1 MKSVLKS
8 DSFAQKTITRTFPK
22 GFKTS
27 QLNEETLISSS
38 ALVIGETKEM
48 VLDGIKI
55 NVRNGLITP
64 PFIVDVEHDF
74 PFLKIHFEIEG
85 SSRYTPR
92 NDKSVAVYIPH
103 GHYNFFF
110 LPEVNGRLEYDC
122 TKRKTLEILFTKDY
136 LERVFGQTFKNI
148 NAEFGEALEKD
159 MPFLMWKQSKP
170 ITSQL
175 HLIIEE
181 IVNCKYKECIKK
193 AYLESKIT
201 EILSIFFDCLTHKK
215 KHQEQHVNKDDYL
228 KIIHAES
235 IIQKNIK
242 NPPSILE
249 LSHITG
255 INQFKLKQNFK
266 LIFGKPIFTYI
277 TELRMEKAK
286 KLITEKGYNITEAS
300 YAIGYKNPQH
310 FTAAFKKTHNYL
322 PSKLKNVT

>member
-8 DSFAQKTITRTFPK
+8 HSFTQKTITRTFPN

-27 QLNEETLISSS
+27 KLNEEILVNSSS
-38 ALVIGETKEM
+38 LVKGETKEI

-55 NVRNGLITP
+55 SIRNGLITP
-64 PFIVDVEHDF
+64 PFIIDVEHDF

-85 SSRYTPR
+85 SSCYTP
-92 NDKSVAVYIPH
+92 NNNKSVPVYIPN

-110 LPEVNGRLEYDC
+110 LPKVKGRLKYDC
-122 TKRKTLEILFTKDY
+122 TKRKTLEVLFTKDY
-136 LERVFGQTFKNI
+136 LKRVFGHTFKDI
-148 NAEFGEALEKD
+148 SSDFGEAIEKD
-159 MPFLMWKQSKP
+159 IPFLMWKQSKP

-181 IVNCKYKECIKK
+181 IINCKYEGYIKK

-201 EILSIFFDCLTHKK
+201 EILSIFFDSLNHKK
-215 KHQEQHVNKDDYL
+215 QHQEQHINKEDYL

-235 IIQKNIK
+235 IIKNNIK
-242 NPPSILE
+242 NPPCILK

-266 LIFGKPIFTYI
+266 LIFGKPIFTYL
-277 TELRMEKAK
+277 TEIRMEKAK
-286 KLITEKGYNITEAS
+286 KLISEQGYTIAETAYE
-300 YAIGYKNPQH
+300 IGYKNPQH
-310 FTAAFKKTHNYL
+310 FTAAFKKKYNYL
-322 PSKLKNVT
+322 PSKLKND